1 MTDYQHTIE
10 RSAMFAGIGLHS
22 GVRAR
27 VSLAPALAGTG
38 IQFIRTDISGH
49 DNVVRATSEFVTDT
63 LLGTT
68 LKNAAGAG
76 VSTVEHFLA
85 ACAGLGID
93 NLRVEIDGPEMPIL
107 DGSAGGFTQLLIGA
121 GRRAQGVVRRRIEI
135 LETLEV
141 IDGDKWARFEPDLS
155 DRGEAVYDV
164 EINFKDK
171 AIGRQRM
178 IWVAAPDR
186 FASDVAE
193 ARTFGFLHEVEAL
206 KAMGRA
212 RGGSLDN
219 AIVVDK
225 GKILNEGGLRF
236 GDEFVRHKV
245 LDAVGDL
252 YLLGAPFI
260 GRFVASQTGHAL
272 NAKLVQALLASP
284 KSWRWA
290 VVEEEA
296 EQFAAAN

>member
-1 MTDYQHTIE
+1 MTDFQHTIE
-10 RSAMFAGIGLHS
+10 RAAMFAGIGLHS

-27 VSLAPALAGTG
+27 VSLSPAPAGSG
-38 IQFIRTDISGH
+38 IQFVRTDIADR
-49 DNVVRATSEFVTDT
+49 DNVVLASAEFVTDT

-68 LKNAAGAG
+68 LKNAAGAS

-107 DGSAGGFTQLLIGA
+107 DGSAGVLAQLLIGA
-121 GRRAQGVVRRRIEI
+121 GRRAQNALRRRIQI
-135 LETLEV
+135 LETIEV
-141 IDGDKWARFEPDLS
+141 ADGDKWARFEPADDAES
-155 DRGEAVYDV
+155 DAIYDV
-164 EINFKDK
+164 EISFKDK

-178 IWVAAPDR
+178 IWAADPDG
-186 FASDVAE
+186 FAADVAE

-236 GDEFVRHKV
+236 ADEFVRHKV

-252 YLLGAPFI
+252 YLLGAPFM

-284 KSWRWA
+284 KSWRWSF
-290 VVEEEA
+290 VA
-296 EQFAAAN
+296 EQAEAFAAAN

>member
-10 RSAMFAGIGLHS
+10 RSAMFAGVGLHS

-27 VSLAPALAGTG
+27 VSLASALPGTG
-38 IQFIRTDISGH
+38 IQFVRTDVTDR

-63 LLGTT
+63 MLGTT
-68 LKNAAGAG
+68 LKNASGVS

-107 DGSAGGFTQLLIGA
+107 DGSAGGFTKLLIGA
-121 GRRAQGVVRRRIEI
+121 GGRAQGALRRRIEI
-135 LETLEV
+135 LETIEV
-141 IDGDKWARFEPDLS
+141 NDGEKWARFEPDLT
-155 DRGEAVYDV
+155 GAAETVYDV
-164 EINFKDK
+164 EISFKDK

-178 IWVAAPDR
+178 IWKADAAR
-186 FASDVAE
+186 FAADVAE

-236 GDEFVRHKV
+236 ADEFVRHKV

-252 YLLGAPFI
+252 YLMGAPFI
-260 GRFVASQTGHAL
+260 GRFIASQTGHAL

-284 KSWRWA
+284 QSWRWSVA
-290 VVEEEA
+290 TEEA
-296 EQFAAAN
+296 EALAAAN